1 VQAPATGNAQPAP
14 VPRGMLDPR
23 VSLARID
30 PARNRVTARI
40 PVPSTGLG
48 GVAAMA
54 YGAGSVWLVDS
65 DQASRN
71 VVSKVDPGRNQVI
84 DQITVGL
91 QLVDIALTGATVW
104 VLNSVDET
112 VSRIDPASDK
122 VVAVMVGP
130 RDSGVH
136 RHAPASVAVLSA

>member
-54 YGAGSVWLVDS
+54 YGAGSVWLVD
-65 DQASRN
+65 
-71 VVSKVDPGRNQVI
+71 
-84 DQITVGL
+84 
-91 QLVDIALTGATVW
+91 IALTGATVW